1 MSDDQHLLQIKDL
14 KTWFPIRKGVLQRVH
29 NWVRAVDGVSLS
41 IPRGQTLALV
51 GESGCGKTTV
61 GKTIVRLVEAQS
73 GEIIFHGENLLSMN
87 RRTLLPY
94 RKRIQIIFQ
103 DPANSLD
110 PRALV
115 KDVVGEGL
123 KSFGMTKGP
132 ADYHAKVEAVLN
144 RVGLGPD
151 AMYRYPHEFSG
162 GQRQRICIARALAV
176 EPEFIICDEATSALD
191 VSVQASILNLLK
203 ELQRELGLTYLFIT
217 HDLSVVEYLADR
229 VAVMYLGQIM
239 EERPTDELFSDPSHP
254 YTKALLN
261 SAPSLDPEHRDL
273 RVLGG
278 DVPSPI
284 DPPDG
289 CRFHTRCAKKFDRCD
304 KELVPFYPAGKGVCR
319 CFLYDKVKR

>member
-1 MSDDQHLLQIKDL
+1 
-14 KTWFPIRKGVLQRVH
+14 
-29 NWVRAVDGVSLS
+29 VRAVDGVSLS
-41 IPRGQTLALV
+41 IPRGRTLALV

-61 GKTIVRLVEAQS
+61 GKSIVRLVEAQS
-73 GEIIFHGENLLSMN
+73 GEIVFHGENLLSMN

-115 KDVVGEGL
+115 KDIVGEGL
-123 KSFGMTKGP
+123 KSFGLARGV

-144 RVGLGPD
+144 RVGLGAD

-229 VAVMYLGQIM
+229 VAVMYLGEIM
-239 EERPTDELFSDPSHP
+239 EERPTEELFRDPWHP
-254 YTKALLN
+254 YTQALLH

-284 DPPDG
+284 NPPEG
-289 CRFHTRCAKKFDRCD
+289 CRFHTRCPRRFDRCD
-304 KELVPFYPAGKGVCR
+304 VERVPFYPAGEGVCR
-319 CFLYDKVKR
+319 CFLYNKAK